1 MRNYNDSSARDAA
14 ARLLSLV
21 NRVTILREKEPS
33 DALKLLAGA
42 AECIINGDCMGAYIK
57 HCALCR
63 ALIKSPAR
71 RVSGSIFT
79 DYLIHLAV
87 GYEHSF
93 ALSSATGML
102 DEAQLMLFRS
112 DLSALGELSTLDSA
126 DISRMTMQR
135 SRELNSRSRY
145 AKDDISVM
153 STAAWGGTEPKP
165 MPHNKEAMPAE
176 AALQPP
182 AEGEWP
188 AWSYGEKGMRGEYAA
203 DEVLEEIYISLT
215 ESDNWKSAAQDL
227 FNLFASSGTAAQ
239 NECAVQLSCQE
250 KARQTLSEQVIAFM
264 RGTKPSCVL
273 IYGPEAMGKATLA
286 RAMADEFPELRLIQ
300 ACPVN
305 GAEIRSLFAYLGAQ
319 PLRFMLLMENAD
331 TYSPA
336 WRALLNECTGAA
348 VPQNVMCVA
357 TSSSAAGF
365 AGFPVRIGLEN
376 MELDAF
382 AKTAE
387 ELSAARAPYIDT
399 DAAWIRNAA
408 VDYQLDPHDEFN
420 VSSASLIAARF
431 IAAHE

>member
-1 MRNYNDSSARDAA
+1 MRRAA
-14 ARLLSLV
+14 
-21 NRVTILREKEPS
+21 
-33 DALKLLAGA
+33 
-42 AECIINGDCMGAYIK
+42 
-57 HCALCR
+57 
-63 ALIKSPAR
+63 
-71 RVSGSIFT
+71 
-79 DYLIHLAV
+79 
-87 GYEHSF
+87 
-93 ALSSATGML
+93 
-102 DEAQLMLFRS
+102 
-112 DLSALGELSTLDSA
+112 
-126 DISRMTMQR
+126 
-135 SRELNSRSRY
+135 
-145 AKDDISVM
+145 
-153 STAAWGGTEPKP
+153 
-165 MPHNKEAMPAE
+165 
-176 AALQPP
+176 
-182 AEGEWP
+182 
-188 AWSYGEKGMRGEYAA
+188 
-203 DEVLEEIYISLT
+203 
-215 ESDNWKSAAQDL
+215 
-227 FNLFASSGTAAQ
+227 
-239 NECAVQLSCQE
+239 CQE
-250 KARQTLSEQVIAFM
+250 KARQTLGEQVIAFM

-300 ACPVN
+300 ACPMN

-357 TSSSAAGF
+357 TSSSSAGF

-420 VSSASLIAARF
+420 VSSAALIAARF